1 MQHGSN
7 SNTGRYTSFF
17 TAIPAGEVIVPGA
30 PNGSAGS
37 VGVSSRT
44 LSSLAG
50 IFSLGQDTLRLM
62 SPSHEPFVR
71 RLMPARPATQANVP
85 GHLAFADAD

>member
-7 SNTGRYTSFF
+7 GDIGRYTSFF
-17 TAIPAGEVIVPGA
+17 TPIPAGEVIVPGA
-30 PNGSAGS
+30 RSGSAGS
-37 VGVSSRT
+37 HGVSSRT

-50 IFSLGQDTLRLM
+50 IFSVGQDAMRLM

-71 RLMPARPATQANVP
+71 RLMV
-85 GHLAFADAD
+85 FADAD